1 MSAYR
6 AIVTGASS
14 GIGLATA
21 RRIHADGGTV
31 ALLATRAAVLD
42 GIVAELG
49 DRAFAVPTDV
59 SDPAQVSASIE
70 RCFELL
76 GDVDL
81 VVNSAGVDG
90 PSALLDITDEKWA
103 RSIGVNLSGPFY
115 VSRES
120 ARRLKEGSCIINIGS
135 ELSFMGMGLYV
146 DYCASKAGLIGLT
159 QALAVELAER
169 QIRVN
174 AICPGPVDTPMMEAE
189 IAWFPNPDEVR
200 QMAVD
205 RVPLKRWATADE
217 IADAVVYMA
226 SAKFATGAAWS
237 IDGGTSAV

>member
-1 MSAYR
+1 MPAYR

-42 GIVAELG
+42 GIAADLG
-49 DRAFAVPTDV
+49 ERVFAIPVDV
-59 SDPAQVSASIE
+59 SDPVQVSAAIL
-70 RCFELL
+70 RCFEIL
-76 GDVDL
+76 GEVDL

-90 PSALLDITDEKWA
+90 PSALLDITDDKWA

-159 QALAVELAER
+159 QALAAELAQR

-200 QMAVD
+200 KMAVD
-205 RVPLKRWATADE
+205 RVPLKRWATPDE

-226 SAKFATGAAWS
+226 GAKFATGAAWS
-237 IDGGTSAV
+237 LDGGTTAC

>member
-1 MSAYR
+1 MPAYR

-42 GIVAELG
+42 GIAAELG
-49 DRAFAVPTDV
+49 ERALAVPVDV
-59 SDPAQVSASIE
+59 SDPVQVKVAIA

-81 VVNSAGVDG
+81 VVNAAGVDG
-90 PSALLDITDEKWA
+90 PSALLDITDEKWM

-115 VSRES
+115 VGRES
-120 ARRLKEGSCIINIGS
+120 ARLLKEGSCIINIGS
-135 ELSFMGMGLYV
+135 ELSFMGMGLFV

-159 QALAVELAER
+159 QAMAAELAER
-169 QIRVN
+169 KIRVN
-174 AICPGPVDTPMMEAE
+174 AICPGPVDTPMMESE

-200 QMAVD
+200 KMAVD
-205 RVPLKRWATADE
+205 RVPLKRWAQPEE

-226 SAKFATGAAWS
+226 SVKFATGAAWS
-237 IDGGTSAV
+237 IDGGTTAI

>member
-1 MSAYR
+1 MPEYR
-6 AIVTGASS
+6 AIITGASS

-21 RRIHADGGTV
+21 SRIHADGGTV
-31 ALLATRAAVLD
+31 ALLATRAAMLD
-42 GIVAELG
+42 GIASELG

-59 SDPAQVSASIE
+59 SDPSQVSASIE

-120 ARRLKEGSCIINIGS
+120 ARRLKGGSCIINIGS

-146 DYCASKAGLIGLT
+146 DYCA
-159 QALAVELAER
+159 
-169 QIRVN
+169 
-174 AICPGPVDTPMMEAE
+174 
-189 IAWFPNPDEVR
+189 
-200 QMAVD
+200 
-205 RVPLKRWATADE
+205 
-217 IADAVVYMA
+217 
-226 SAKFATGAAWS
+226 
-237 IDGGTSAV
+237 

>member
-1 MSAYR
+1 MPAYR

-31 ALLATRAAVLD
+31 ALLATRAVVLD
-42 GIVAELG
+42 GIAADLG
-49 DRAFAVPTDV
+49 ERVFAIPVDV
-59 SDPAQVSASIE
+59 SDPVQVSAAIL
-70 RCFELL
+70 RCFEIL
-76 GDVDL
+76 GEVDL

-90 PSALLDITDEKWA
+90 PSALLDITDDKWA

-159 QALAVELAER
+159 QALAAELAQR

-200 QMAVD
+200 KMAVD
-205 RVPLKRWATADE
+205 RVPLKRWATPDE

-226 SAKFATGAAWS
+226 GAKFATGASWS
-237 IDGGTSAV
+237 LDGGTTAC

>member
-1 MSAYR
+1 MPAYR

-59 SDPAQVSASIE
+59 SDPVQVSASIA

-159 QALAVELAER
+159 QAMAAELAER

-205 RVPLKRWATADE
+205 RVPLKRWATPDE